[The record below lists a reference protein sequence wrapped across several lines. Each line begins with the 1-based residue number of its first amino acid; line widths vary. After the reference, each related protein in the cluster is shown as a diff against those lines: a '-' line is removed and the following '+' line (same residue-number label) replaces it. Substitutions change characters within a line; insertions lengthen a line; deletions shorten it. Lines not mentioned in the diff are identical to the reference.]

1 MANKRKRRPSATPP
15 AEKPTQEQAVSNEG
29 ATDQQRMIE
38 KEKDAIIQGES
49 EKTDIA
55 PPDPGKILIR
65 IKDKKVT
72 VLPAEDDPAEL
83 AEAAEQ
89 LKKAQEQLQAA
100 FAPAAE
106 MIRWNQQIRKAMIS
120 PGIEEILRHN
130 RQIQQTVSPAFEL
143 FLQTQYQRNSAI
155 EEYGKIIAA
164 AMRSPAMEAMQN
176 MVITMQTNLERV
188 TRTFQSMQDIFD
200 ASRWDST
207 RQMLEEIA
215 ATAPALLDLMQEVSE
230 LTPYLEA
237 EIQKPEYE
245 GKTLDDLLSEAETG
259 SDGLP
264 VDDSIVMQAIAA
276 ARAARDADAEKKQLP
291 KVAYTK
297 GTKDVKTVTDK
308 FANLFFSIAAPQS
321 KGELNGQRQF
331 IPVRYE
337 KRGAKK
343 EITLLYDYSFNE
355 DTIQRFGLSR
365 NFDDQAFFVASVVDN
380 LLDEGNSTISATKL
394 WHEMGN
400 DGSPSADALTNL
412 INILRLGM
420 STIIT
425 ADISQI
431 VEAWGIAKDGKSREL
446 ISQVIPVQI
455 AHEKFAANGKT
466 ASAMINITGHT
477 PFYIIGYPLNHYTT
491 WSKDILR
498 RYKGRRTK
506 RYYSVL
512 RFLIT
517 QIGWMRNGKSR
528 RSNKIL
534 YESLYEYTGDKTTRA
549 RQLSRD
555 MMYKLFDE
563 VFIPTGYISA
573 YKEDSSGKPGVILT
587 HTPQP
592 KITAKK

>member
-38 KEKDAIIQGES
+38 KEKGAIIQGES
-49 EKTDIA
+49 EKTDTA

-65 IKDKKVT
+65 IKDKNVT
-72 VLPAEDDPAEL
+72 VLPAEEDPAEL

-89 LKKAQEQLQAA
+89 LKKAQERLQAA

-106 MIRWNQQIRKAMIS
+106 MIRRNQQIRQALVT
-120 PGIEEILRHN
+120 PAIEEMLQHN

-164 AMRSPAMEAMQN
+164 AMRSPAMDAMQN

-264 VDDSIVMQAIAA
+264 TTDSLLMQALAA

-291 KVAYTK
+291 KVAYTN
-297 GTKDVKTVTDK
+297 GTDVKTVTDK

-355 DTIQRFGLSR
+355 DVIRRFGLSR
-365 NFDDQAFFVASVVDN
+365 SFDDQAFFVASVVDN

-400 DGSPSADALTNL
+400 DGSPNADALTNL

-431 VEAWGIAKDGKSREL
+431 NEAWGIEKDGKSREL
-446 ISQVIPVQI
+446 ISPVIPVQI

-466 ASAMINITGHT
+466 ANAMINITGHT

-491 WSKDILR
+491 WSKDVLR
-498 RYKGRRTK
+498 LYKGRRTK

-563 VFIPTGYISA
+563 VFKPTGYISA

-587 HTPQP
+587 YTPQP

>member
-49 EKTDIA
+49 EKTDTA

-89 LKKAQEQLQAA
+89 LKKAQERLQAA

-106 MIRWNQQIRKAMIS
+106 IIRRNQQIRQALVT
-120 PGIEEILRHN
+120 PAIEEMLRHN

-237 EIQKPEYE
+237 ELKKPEYE

-291 KVAYTK
+291 KVAYTN
-297 GTKDVKTVTDK
+297 GTDVKTVTDK

-365 NFDDQAFFVASVVDN
+365 NFDDQAFFVASVIDN

-400 DGSPSADALTNL
+400 DGSPNADALTNL

-491 WSKDILR
+491 WSKDVLR
-498 RYKGRRTK
+498 LYKGRRTK

-517 QIGWMRNGKSR
+517 QIGWMRNEKSR

-587 HTPQP
+587 YTPQP